1 MQTIF
6 GAGWNTLPDMQ
17 HADQQ
22 ARQRKRKNYIDA
34 WIAYRGIKPGAVLE
48 ATGAGKDLAWK
59 WRKKDNFPTEEYL
72 SALLD
77 LLQTDRESL
86 FHPPPGK
93 AGEGK
98 DAGFQSIFAESDQ
111 PTQPVAIDVPLL
123 AMVSAGR
130 LMQDDVRDEARDV
143 LHVGD
148 LPPGDWIAL
157 EVDGTSMDRI
167 SPPGSRILVNRKD
180 KRLVPNACYVI
191 DDGEGNATY
200 KRYRPDPDRFEPVST
215 FEHETLFPEN
225 EPTVVGRVRFS
236 ILPM

>member
-1 MQTIF
+1 M
-6 GAGWNTLPDMQ
+6 LLDMQ
-17 HADQQ
+17 QADQL
-22 ARQRKRKNYIDA
+22 ARQRKRKNYIDD
-34 WIAYRGIKPGAVLE
+34 WIAYRGIKPGAVLD

-93 AGEGK
+93 LGEGK
-98 DAGFQSIFAESDQ
+98 DSGFQSVVVETDAMDR
-111 PTQPVAIDVPLL
+111 PVAVEVPLL
-123 AMVSAGR
+123 AMISAGR
-130 LMQDDVRDEARDV
+130 LMQDDIRDDARSI
-143 LHVGD
+143 LYVGG
-148 LPPGDWIAL
+148 LQPGDWIAL
-157 EVDGTSMDRI
+157 EVEGTSMDRV
-167 SPPGSRILVNRKD
+167 SPPGSRIIVNRKD
-180 KRLVPNACYVI
+180 KQLVPNACYVI
-191 DDGEGNATY
+191 DDGEGNSTY
-200 KRYRPDPDRFEPVST
+200 KRYRPDPHRFEPVST